1 MSVKPFSALS
11 YRNFRLYWF
20 GQVISLTGTWMHS
33 AAQGWLVLKITDS
46 PFYLGLVGAAASLPS
61 ILFALA
67 GGVAA
72 DRFSKR
78 NILLIS
84 QFMLMFLAFFLALLV
99 TTDSVTVWHV
109 IIIAFFVGS
118 IRAFDIPARQSFFIE
133 MVGRED
139 LLNAIALN
147 SAAFNGS
154 RIIGPSVAG
163 FLIGYLGIAA
173 CFYMNSLSF
182 LAAIVGLLLIRL
194 EKPLKKEEGRK
205 GVKEEFR
212 EGVKYV
218 FSESRVYT
226 LLMFVGIIG
235 FFGLPYIS
243 FLPVYARDILKT
255 GATGLGILM
264 SFAGA
269 GAFAGAV
276 TLALK
281 GDFSRKG
288 LLLALSG
295 IIFSIGLLVF
305 SFSKAAWLSYTM
317 LFFVGWGA
325 VSQIATANS
334 MLQLAVPDR
343 LRGRAMSA
351 FTMVF
356 LGTATLGN
364 FAIGSFAHYIGTQT
378 AMITGAAICLAG
390 TLLLLFKNSG
400 KLMKNEQ

>member
-1 MSVKPFSALS
+1 MPIKPFSSLS
-11 YRNFRLYWF
+11 YRSFRLYWF

-33 AAQGWLVLKITDS
+33 AAQGWLVLELTDS
-46 PFYLGLVGAAASLPS
+46 PFYLGLVGAASSLPA

-78 NILLIS
+78 KILITS
-84 QFMLMFLAFFLALLV
+84 QFVLMFFALFLAILV
-99 TTDSVTVWHV
+99 TTGLVTVWHV
-109 IIIAFFVGS
+109 IVIAFCVGS
-118 IRAFDIPARQSFFIE
+118 MRAFDIPSRQSFFIE
-133 MVGRED
+133 MVGKKD

-154 RIIGPSVAG
+154 RIIGPSIAG
-163 FLIGYLGIAA
+163 FLIGSFGIAA

-182 LAAIVGLLLIRL
+182 LAAIVGLLLIRI
-194 EKPLKKEEGRK
+194 EVPEKKEGDRK
-205 GVKEEFR
+205 GVQEELKE
-212 EGVKYV
+212 GIKYV
-218 FSESRVYT
+218 FNEPKVYV

-235 FFGLPYIS
+235 LFGLPYIS

-269 GAFAGAV
+269 GAFTGAV

-281 GDFSRKG
+281 GDFSKKG
-288 LLLALSG
+288 RLLAVSG
-295 IIFSIGLLVF
+295 VIFSVALLVF
-305 SFSKAAWLSYTM
+305 SISRDAWLSYTM
-317 LFFVGWGA
+317 LFLVGWGA
-325 VSQIATANS
+325 VSQISTANS

-343 LRGRAMSA
+343 LRGRVMSA

-378 AMITGAAICLAG
+378 AMITGACICLTG
-390 TLLLLFKNSG
+390 TLLLLSNKSRVING
-400 KLMKNEQ
+400 E